1 MASVASDKSLNIC
14 NIIKLKTD
22 MVNRQVKERRFW
34 DWFADYYDSFIN
46 RVFRKTY
53 KTILENID
61 SDLDPGH
68 NVLEIGTGTGII
80 PFSIY
85 STVSS
90 ITATDISPEMIRVA
104 NQKLL
109 KSKIANIDFQIQDSY
124 NLTFPDKS
132 FDVVIASNLFH
143 LLYEPEK
150 PLKEIGRVM
159 KDDGIFIA
167 PTLCVGENTKSK
179 IIATIIGSLSGFKV
193 VNKWSFKEFKCML
206 TNNGFDIYK
215 ESRIEG
221 RLLTAYF
228 VMKKQP
234 CVDRLE
240 NHSDHDAL
248 SV

>member
-1 MASVASDKSLNIC
+1 
-14 NIIKLKTD
+14 

-34 DWFADYYDSFIN
+34 DWFANYYDSFID

-85 STVSS
+85 SKVSS
-90 ITATDISPEMIRVA
+90 VIATDISPGMVSVA
-104 NQKLL
+104 NHKLQKTQ
-109 KSKIANIDFQIQDSY
+109 ITNIDFQIQDSY
-124 NLTFPDKS
+124 NLRFPDKS

-159 KDDGIFIA
+159 KDNGIFIA

-193 VNKWSFKEFKCML
+193 VNKWSFKELKSML
-206 TNNGFDIYK
+206 TKNGFGIYK

-228 VMKKQP
+228 VMKKQQ
-234 CVDRLE
+234 CVVPDSKLPASRV
-240 NHSDHDAL
+240 
-248 SV
+248 SVVH